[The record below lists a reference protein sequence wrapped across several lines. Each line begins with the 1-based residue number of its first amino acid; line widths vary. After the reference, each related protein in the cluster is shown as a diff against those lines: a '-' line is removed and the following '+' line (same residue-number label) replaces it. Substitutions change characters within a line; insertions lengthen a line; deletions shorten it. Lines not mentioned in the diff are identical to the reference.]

1 MKSAAVIKRSVNI
14 AGHNTSIS
22 LEDEFWDG
30 LQEIAES
37 RGKPA
42 SHLIASINAER
53 KSTNLSSAVRLFVL
67 GFYRDQDRS
76 RKLVDVALLEAPT
89 LDSLDPPHQPCRDKT
104 LGPLIKGRR

>member
-1 MKSAAVIKRSVNI
+1 MKSAAVIKRSVSI

-22 LEDEFWDG
+22 LEDESWNS

-42 SHLIASINAER
+42 SHLIASIDAER

-67 GFYRDQDRS
+67 GFYRDQYS
-76 RKLVDVALLEAPT
+76 RKKIVDVAPAEAP
-89 LDSLDPPHQPCRDKT
+89 H
-104 LGPLIKGRR
+104 

>member
-1 MKSAAVIKRSVNI
+1 MKSLVISRSINI
-14 AGHNTSIS
+14 NGHKTSIS
-22 LEDEFWDG
+22 LEDEFWDS

-37 RGKPA
+37 RGKPV

-67 GFYRDQDRS
+67 GFYRNQHS
-76 RKLVDVALLEAPT
+76 GQKLVDVALSEAPT

-104 LGPLIKGRR
+104 LGLLIKGRR